1 MANLFQQAI
10 DRKELQQF
18 ALGEG
23 VYRVESSTGTGV
35 GEHWVSGSWQQS
47 VLDLYDD
54 DKSTAAEGVRSMFS
68 SLVGNSP
75 AAAAERVGPLLDH
88 LQQYWINRHDG
99 WIEFELGPV
108 AKPIAQA
115 VAAERERCRR
125 DEGDVDLRA
134 IDMTIKHIQA
144 RGGLSELPA

>member
-23 VYRVESSTGTGV
+23 VYRVESSS
-35 GEHWVSGSWQQS
+35 GEHWVQGSWQQT

-54 DKSTAAEGVRSMFS
+54 DKSTAADGVRSMFS

-75 AAAAERVGPLLDH
+75 AAAAERVWPLLDH
-88 LQQYWINRHDG
+88 LQQYWSNRHDG
-99 WIEFELGPV
+99 WLVFELGPV
-108 AKPIAQA
+108 AKPIAEA

-125 DEGDVDLRA
+125 GESDVNLRT
-134 IDMTIKHIQA
+134 IDAMIKQIKA
-144 RGGLSELPA
+144 RGGLSELSA